1 MNQEKIG
8 KFISELRKEKGLTQE
23 QLAEI
28 LHVSNKSVSKWENAR
43 CMPDLSLFE
52 PICKEFNI
60 TITELLNGE
69 RLNEKEKIDKID
81 KSFVDIIS
89 LIIKPVKVILKF
101 LIITLAFLIFLLI
114 IYILIEGYNSKKVYL
129 KDDKYDVTI
138 LCRTDGIFDD
148 HILVDL
154 KSRDGY
160 NIFVDTV
167 TLDDEIYIKAYTEKR
182 DYKHKKRINNS
193 PGIQMLI
200 DIKKNKDYKLY
211 KNSELLYDSIL
222 NIEKCT
228 D

>member
-89 LIIKPVKVILKF
+89 LIIKPVKVILKI
-101 LIITLAFLIFLLI
+101 LIMTFAFLIFLLI
-114 IYILIEGYNSKKVYL
+114 IYIY
-129 KDDKYDVTI
+129 
-138 LCRTDGIFDD
+138 
-148 HILVDL
+148 
-154 KSRDGY
+154 
-160 NIFVDTV
+160 
-167 TLDDEIYIKAYTEKR
+167 
-182 DYKHKKRINNS
+182 
-193 PGIQMLI
+193 
-200 DIKKNKDYKLY
+200 
-211 KNSELLYDSIL
+211 
-222 NIEKCT
+222 
-228 D
+228 